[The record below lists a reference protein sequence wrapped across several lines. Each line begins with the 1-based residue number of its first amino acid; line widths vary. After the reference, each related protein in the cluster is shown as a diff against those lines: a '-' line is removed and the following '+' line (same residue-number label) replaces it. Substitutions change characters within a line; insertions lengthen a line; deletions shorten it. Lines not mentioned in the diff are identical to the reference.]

1 MKGDPTRAGDI
12 AEVIEVPGTE
22 PQMANLGARVVVLE
36 VLAFDE
42 RHIQPLQPMVFTDL
56 TTKMSE
62 GYMDDAC
69 LKPIRDLDDPEEELT
84 TEDVLTGV
92 I

>member
-1 MKGDPTRAGDI
+1 MKGDPTKAGDI
-12 AEVIEVPGTE
+12 AEVIKVPGTE
-22 PQMANLGARVVVLE
+22 PHMANLGKRVIVLE
-36 VLAFDE
+36 VLAFNE

-56 TTKMSE
+56 TTKMEE
-62 GYMDDAC
+62 GYMDDDC